1 MENHKSDFN
10 FKHHKYAERLRPSKI
25 YSEKNDCEKTEKKPR
40 LAQIYLQVC
49 EQTHESELKARTRD
63 APS

>member
-1 MENHKSDFN
+1 MISTLNIINTRSDLGRARYTAR
-10 FKHHKYAERLRPSKI
+10 KMIVK
-25 YSEKNDCEKTEKKPR
+25 KTEKKPR